1 MRYIKLRFLVPL
13 FALLISIC
21 PPLSSVGAEGSPNK
35 SDISSELVQDQYC
48 YNYSFVD
55 RDNLTGTILDNE
67 NHDVNDLDDYI
78 LYDTKHNLCEPVNK
92 KLVVALNKTV
102 VTNPLSSIPRSSED
116 GTLIPNSNVQFIYD
130 NERAYLRQLQSRDTI
145 IYGGLVPFVAVPDSS
160 LATEDHFF
168 NKDSVSVFL
177 YFKRKF

>member
-1 MRYIKLRFLVPL
+1 MRFLVPL

-21 PPLSSVGAEGSPNK
+21 PALSSVGAEDSPNK
-35 SDISSELVQDQYC
+35 PDISSDLVQDQYC

-55 RDNLTGTILDNE
+55 RDSLTGTILENE
-67 NHDVNDLDDYI
+67 DPDANDLDVYV
-78 LYDTKHNLCEPVNK
+78 LYDTKHNLCKPVNK
-92 KLVVALNKTV
+92 KLVAALNKPV

-116 GTLIPNSNVQFIYD
+116 STLIPTSNVQFIYD
-130 NERAYLRQLQSRDTI
+130 NERAYLRQLQSGDTI

-160 LATEDHFF
+160 LATKDHFF
-168 NKDSVSVFL
+168 NRDSVSVFL